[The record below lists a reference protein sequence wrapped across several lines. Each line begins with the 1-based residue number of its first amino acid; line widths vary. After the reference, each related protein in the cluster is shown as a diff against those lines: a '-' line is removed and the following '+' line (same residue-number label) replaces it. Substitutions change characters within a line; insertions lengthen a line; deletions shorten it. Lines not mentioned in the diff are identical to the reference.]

1 MPYYWVGFNWVGI
14 HSAFELRN
22 IIYSCRTQRRRLKAK
37 RNPDLPWLERR
48 DLELEI
54 FLLKLDII
62 KFRKDLVRL
71 AY

>member
-1 MPYYWVGFNWVGI
+1 MPYYWINRYWVGI
-14 HSAFELRN
+14 HSAFELRDLV
-22 IIYSCRTQRRRLKAK
+22 YKCRVQRRRLKAK
-37 RNPDLPWLERR
+37 RSLNLSFQERR

-62 KFRKDLVRL
+62 RFRKDLVRL